1 LTYTIFAV
9 LIVVV
14 AGFAWWYWQRGSHPL
29 PEILKPGRP
38 LPLFLA
44 TTEDGKR
51 IDSSSLEGAPAV
63 ILFVRGSW
71 CPFCSSQ
78 VKNLTKI
85 YKEIVDLGARL
96 VLVTPKPLETTRR
109 VAEMFEVDFEFWLDD
124 DLAIARALNLMHSGG
139 VPAAQKSEY
148 GANTVW
154 PTALVVDA
162 DGKIV
167 YAALSKHIVDRPN
180 PRSLLRALKSVVA

>member
-1 LTYTIFAV
+1 VNYAMLAV
-9 LIVVV
+9 LIAVA
-14 AGFAWWYWQRGSHPL
+14 AGFAWWYWQRGTHPM
-29 PEILKPGRP
+29 PDILKPGCP

-78 VKNLTKI
+78 VKNLTRI

-109 VAEMFEVDFEFWLDD
+109 VAEMFDVDFEFWLDH
-124 DLAIARALNLMHSGG
+124 DLAIARALKLKHTGG
-139 VPAAQKSEY
+139 VPQAHKGAY
-148 GANTVW
+148 GSDTVW
-154 PTALVVDA
+154 PTALVVNA

-167 YAALSKHIVDRPN
+167 YTALSKHIVDRPN
-180 PRSLLRALKSVVA
+180 PLSLLKALKSAVA

>member
-1 LTYTIFAV
+1 MTYAIFAV
-9 LIVVV
+9 LIVIV
-14 AGFAWWYWQRGSHPL
+14 AGFAWWYWQRGSHPM
-29 PEILKPGRP
+29 PDILKPGRP

-44 TTEDGKR
+44 TTEDGIR

-96 VLVTPKPLETTRR
+96 VLVTPKPL
-109 VAEMFEVDFEFWLDD
+109 
-124 DLAIARALNLMHSGG
+124 
-139 VPAAQKSEY
+139 
-148 GANTVW
+148 
-154 PTALVVDA
+154 
-162 DGKIV
+162 
-167 YAALSKHIVDRPN
+167 
-180 PRSLLRALKSVVA
+180 

>member
-1 LTYTIFAV
+1 MLAV
-9 LIVVV
+9 LVAIA
-14 AGFAWWYWQRGSHPL
+14 AGFAWWYWQRGAHPM
-29 PEILKPGRP
+29 PDILKPGRQ

-44 TTEDGKR
+44 TTEDGRR

-78 VKNLTKI
+78 VKNLTRI

-96 VLVTPKPLETTRR
+96 VFVTPKPLETTRR
-109 VAEMFEVDFEFWLDD
+109 VAEMFDVEFEFWLDE
-124 DLAIARALNLMHSGG
+124 DLAIARALELRHRGG
-139 VPAAQKSEY
+139 VPAAHKGAY
-148 GANTVW
+148 GSDTVW

-167 YAALSKHIVDRPN
+167 YTALSRHIVDRPN
-180 PRSLLRALKSVVA
+180 PVSLLRALKSAAV